1 MGEKK
6 KIHNTLDCQIWFGD
20 KKYPIK
26 YAIIWLT
33 FPVLSPSVNRA
44 FLLYEKMKH
53 FTNIC

>member
-6 KIHNTLDCQIWFGD
+6 KTHNILDCQIWFGD
-20 KKYPIK
+20 KKYPVK

-33 FPVLSPSVNRA
+33 FPVLSPAVNRA

-53 FTNIC
+53 FTNIY